1 MAPALPIKFTE
12 LLQLTSA
19 PVNVDQQS
27 IGFNSCTLESDSFI
41 CVREKKNDAAQPEVI
56 IIDLKNNNN
65 VMRRPIKADS
75 AIMHWTKQVI
85 ALKAQQRTLQI
96 FDLGA
101 KAKLKSTTMNEDV
114 VFWKWFSE
122 TSLGLVTETAVYH
135 WDVFD
140 PNQPAPVEVF
150 KRNQNLVGCQI
161 INYRVGDD
169 GKWMVVIG
177 ITQQQGRVV
186 GAMQLYSRDRGISQ
200 AIEGHAAAFGTLR
213 LEASPADTKLFT
225 FAVRTATGAK
235 LHIVEVDHQSSNP
248 VFAKKAV
255 DVYFPAE
262 AVNDFPVAMQVSQK
276 YSIIYLVTK
285 YGFIHLYDLETGTC
299 IFMNRIS
306 SETIFITASDS
317 ESSGI
322 VGINRKGQVLSVAV
336 DETTIIPYLLQNP
349 ANSSLAVKLASRAG
363 LPGADNLY
371 AQQFDQLLSS
381 GNYGE
386 AAKIA
391 ANSPRGFLRTA
402 QTIERFKSLPAV
414 PGQLSVILQ
423 YFGMLLDKG
432 TLNKHETLELVR
444 PVLAQQRKH
453 LLEKWLKENKLD
465 CSEELGDVVRPHD
478 LNLALSI
485 YLRANVSPKVVAA
498 LAETGQFE
506 KILPYATQAGYQPD
520 YVQLLQNIVRINPE
534 KGAEFATQLA
544 NNEGGSLVDIERV
557 VDVFQAQGMV
567 QPATAFLLDAL
578 KDNKPE
584 QGHLQTRLL
593 EMNLINAPQVADAIL
608 GNDMFSHY
616 DRPRIAQLC
625 EQAGLFQRALEH
637 YDDPEAIKRVMINIV
652 ATPNFSQDWLTTFF
666 GRLSLEQSLDCLD
679 AMLKSNIRQNLG
691 AVVQIATKYSDLLGP
706 TRLIDLF
713 EKYKTAEGLFYYLGS
728 IVNLSEDPDVNFK
741 YIEAAT
747 KMSQFTEVERICRDS
762 RPLLLIDAVASTQH
776 HYSSS
781 KLRTESLRRS
791 DQKSGHCP
799 FSARSS
805 FLGLSWTA
813 PSKMA
818 SKASNILEYV
828 VGQVWSLL
836 TLTPARRQNPIFN
849 MILST
854 RDVVEQILA
863 DSLLVFAPGL
873 LDVVRSP
880 TPPSVAYFKSLP
892 TDVTKHWAVY
902 LLVLEKPGCGP
913 KIYIGS
919 GTGELRGV
927 VTRFYHYDNKTH
939 LPRYIQHALDDGYM
953 IVHKG
958 LLCWCPIPTATNR
971 FVVRAIF
978 LAVEAV
984 FSIVLCAMRHQQR
997 HRGIPS
1003 LGPWARE
1010 DVQYDGCCTHSSIA
1024 EYIPGQT
1031 DALTPE
1037 QTVAKEVEMKHRRLQ
1052 QKQIYVTNTRDTKKY
1067 FCDICQST
1075 FTYSNELVK
1084 HKATKK
1090 HINNAAGVIR
1100 VVKAPGY
1107 DKWASK
1113 NIASRKH
1120 HCSIYFF
1127 NPEKVKN
1134 FLKEAKLTEQLPL
1147 IIVCDRFN
1155 FIHDLVLYLY
1165 QNQQFKSIE
1174 VYVQRVNPARTPA
1187 VVGGLLDVDCD
1198 ESIIKN
1204 LLQTVNPA
1212 SIPIDELVAEVESR
1226 NRLKLL
1232 LPFLEATLAAGNQ
1245 QQAVYNALAK
1255 IYIDSNNNPEKFL
1268 KENDNYDP
1276 LTVGKYC
1283 EKRDPNL
1290 AYIAYRKGQNDLELV
1305 NITNENSMFK
1315 AQSRYIL
1322 ERADRELW
1330 SFVLSHNNIHRRSVV
1345 DQVISTAVPES
1356 TEPDKVSVAVASFLQ
1371 ADLPG
1376 ELIELLEKIVLEP
1389 SPFSDNENLQNLLI
1403 LTATKADKAR
1413 VMDYIHRL
1421 DAYNAPDIANICIE
1435 VGLFEE
1441 AFEVYKKIND
1451 HKNAANVL
1459 VEHVVSIDRAQ
1470 EYAERVELP
1479 EVWSRV
1485 AKAQL
1490 DGLRVTDSIASY
1502 IRAEDPS
1509 NYNEVI
1515 EIATHAGKDED
1526 LIKFLR
1532 MARKTLREPPIDTA
1546 LAFAFARTDQLSELE
1561 DFLRGTNVA
1570 DIEESGDKAYAEGY
1584 HQAAKIFY
1592 SSISNWAKLATTLV
1606 HLEDY
1611 QAAVECA
1618 RKANN
1623 IKVWKQVNAACVDK
1637 KEFRLAQICGL
1648 NLIVDA
1654 EELQGL
1660 VKQYERNGYF
1670 DELIALLEQGL
1681 GLERAHMGM
1690 FTELGIALSRYH
1702 PDRVMEHLKLFWGRI
1717 NIPKMI
1723 RACEEAHLWPELVFL
1738 YCHYDEWDNAALA
1751 MMERA
1756 ADAWEHHSFKD
1767 IVVKVAN
1774 LEIYYRALSFYLQ
1787 QQPSLLTD
1795 LLQALTPRIDVN
1807 RVVKMFEK
1815 SDNIPLIKPFLL
1827 NVQSQNKKTVN
1838 SAINDLLIEE
1848 EDYKT
1853 LRDSVENYDNYDP
1866 VELAQ
1871 RLEHHDLVFFRQI
1884 AANIYRK
1891 NKRWEKSI
1899 ALSKQDKLFK
1909 DAIETA
1915 AMSGKSDV
1923 VDELLRY
1930 FVDIGSRECYV
1941 GMLYACYDLIPVA
1954 TVMEISWRHGL
1965 TDYTM
1970 PFMINYLA
1978 QQSSTIEML
1987 KKDNEERKSRE
1998 KSQETDE
2005 SSTPILGGNRLM
2017 ITAGPGGRTSP
2028 APFAQTNGFAPQQ
2041 TGYSNF

>member
-1 MAPALPIKFTE
+1 MGSKLPIKFTE
-12 LLQLTSA
+12 LLQLTSIG
-19 PVNVDQQS
+19 VDQSS

-41 CVREKKNDAAQPEVI
+41 CVREKKDETASPEVI
-56 IIDLKNNNN
+56 IVDLKNNNN
-65 VMRRPIKADS
+65 VIRRPIKADS
-75 AIMHWTKQVI
+75 AIMHWNKQVI
-85 ALKAQQRTLQI
+85 ALKAQSRTLQI
-96 FDLGA
+96 FDLA
-101 KAKLKSTTMNEDV
+101 QKAKLKSTTMNEDV

-122 TSLGLVTETAVYH
+122 TSLGLVTDTTVYH

-161 INYRVGDD
+161 INYRVSED

-177 ITQQQGRVV
+177 ISQQQGRVV

-200 AIEGHAAAFGTLR
+200 AIEGHAASFGTLR
-213 LEASPADTKLFT
+213 LEGAPTDTKVFT

-235 LHIVEVDHQSSNP
+235 LHIVEVDHQASNP

-285 YGFIHLYDLETGTC
+285 YGFIHLYDLESGTC

-306 SETIFITASDS
+306 SETIFITAPDS
-317 ESSGI
+317 ESAGI
-322 VGINRKGQVLSVAV
+322 LGVNRKGQVLSVAV

-349 ANSSLAVKLASRAG
+349 ANSGLAVKLASRAG

-371 AQQFDQLLSS
+371 ANQFDQLLNA
-381 GNYGE
+381 GNYVE

-391 ANSPRGFLRTA
+391 ANSPRGFLRTP
-402 QTIERFKSLPAV
+402 QTIERFKALPAA

-432 TLNKHETLELVR
+432 SLNKHETLELVR
-444 PVLAQQRKH
+444 PVLAQNRKH

-465 CSEELGDVVRPHD
+465 CSEELGDIVRPHD

-485 YLRANVSPKVVAA
+485 YLRANVPAKVVAA
-498 LAETGQFE
+498 FAETGQFE
-506 KILPYATQAGYQPD
+506 KILPYATQVGYQPD
-520 YVQLLQNIVRINPE
+520 YVVLLQNIVRINPE

-544 NNEGGSLVDIERV
+544 NSEGGSLIDIDRV
-557 VDVFQAQGMV
+557 VDVFQSQGMV

-625 EQAGLFQRALEH
+625 EQAGLPQRALEH
-637 YDDPEAIKRVMINIV
+637 YTDAESIKRVIVNIV
-652 ATPNFSQDWLTTFF
+652 ATPTFSQDWLTNFF

-679 AMLKSNIRQNLG
+679 AMLRTNIRQNLA

-747 KMSQFTEVERICRDS
+747 KMGQFTEVERICRDS
-762 RPLLLIDAVASTQH
+762 N
-776 HYSSS
+776 HY
-781 KLRTESLRRS
+781 
-791 DQKSGHCP
+791 
-799 FSARSS
+799 
-805 FLGLSWTA
+805 
-813 PSKMA
+813 
-818 SKASNILEYV
+818 
-828 VGQVWSLL
+828 
-836 TLTPARRQNPIFN
+836 
-849 MILST
+849 
-854 RDVVEQILA
+854 
-863 DSLLVFAPGL
+863 
-873 LDVVRSP
+873 
-880 TPPSVAYFKSLP
+880 
-892 TDVTKHWAVY
+892 
-902 LLVLEKPGCGP
+902 
-913 KIYIGS
+913 
-919 GTGELRGV
+919 
-927 VTRFYHYDNKTH
+927 
-939 LPRYIQHALDDGYM
+939 
-953 IVHKG
+953 
-958 LLCWCPIPTATNR
+958 
-971 FVVRAIF
+971 
-978 LAVEAV
+978 
-984 FSIVLCAMRHQQR
+984 
-997 HRGIPS
+997 
-1003 LGPWARE
+1003 
-1010 DVQYDGCCTHSSIA
+1010 
-1024 EYIPGQT
+1024 
-1031 DALTPE
+1031 
-1037 QTVAKEVEMKHRRLQ
+1037 
-1052 QKQIYVTNTRDTKKY
+1052 
-1067 FCDICQST
+1067 
-1075 FTYSNELVK
+1075 
-1084 HKATKK
+1084 
-1090 HINNAAGVIR
+1090 
-1100 VVKAPGY
+1100 
-1107 DKWASK
+1107 
-1113 NIASRKH
+1113 
-1120 HCSIYFF
+1120 

-1134 FLKEAKLTEQLPL
+1134 FLKEAKLTELLPL

-1174 VYVQRVNPARTPA
+1174 IYVQRVNPARTPS
-1187 VVGGLLDVDCD
+1187 VIGGLLDVDCD
-1198 ESIIKN
+1198 ESIIKG
-1204 LLQTVNPA
+1204 LLTTVNPA
-1212 SIPIDELVAEVESR
+1212 SIPIDELVSEVESR

-1268 KENDNYDP
+1268 KENDQYDP
-1276 LTVGKYC
+1276 LTIGKYC

-1305 NITNENSMFK
+1305 NITNENSMYK
-1315 AQSRYIL
+1315 HQARYLL
-1322 ERADRELW
+1322 ERADEELW
-1330 SFVLSHNNIHRRSVV
+1330 AFVLSPNNIHRRSVI

-1356 TEPDKVSVAVASFLQ
+1356 TEPEKVSVAVASFLK
-1371 ADLPG
+1371 ADLPA

-1389 SPFSDNENLQNLLI
+1389 SPFSDNESLQNLLI
-1403 LTATKADKAR
+1403 LTATKADKGR

-1421 DAYNAPDIANICIE
+1421 DAYNAPDVANICID

-1451 HKNAANVL
+1451 HLSAVSVL
-1459 VEHVVSIDRAQ
+1459 VEHIVSIDRAQ
-1470 EYAERVELP
+1470 DYAERVEIP

-1490 DGLRVTDSIASY
+1490 DGLRVSDSIASY

-1526 LIKFLR
+1526 LIKYLR
-1532 MARKTLREPPIDTA
+1532 MARKTLREPAIDTA
-1546 LAFAFARTDQLSELE
+1546 LAFAYARTEQLSELE

-1570 DIEESGDKAYAEGY
+1570 DVEQSGDKAYAEGY
-1584 HQAAKIFY
+1584 HQAAKIFFT
-1592 SSISNWAKLATTLV
+1592 SISNWAKLATTLV

-1618 RKANN
+1618 RKASN
-1623 IKVWKQVNAACVDK
+1623 IKVWKQVNAACVEK

-1654 EELQGL
+1654 EELQDL

-1681 GLERAHMGM
+1681 GLEKSHMGM
-1690 FTELGIALSRYH
+1690 FTALGIALSKYH
-1702 PDRVMEHLKLFWGRI
+1702 PDRVMEHLKLFWSRI

-1767 IVVKVAN
+1767 IIVKVAN
-1774 LEIYYRALSFYLQ
+1774 LEIYYRALNFYLQ
-1787 QQPSLLTD
+1787 EQPSLLTD

-1827 NVQSQNKKTVN
+1827 NVQPQNKRTVN

-1871 RLEHHDLVFFRQI
+1871 RLERHDLVFFRQI
-1884 AANIYRK
+1884 AASIYRK

-1915 AMSGKSDV
+1915 AISGKPDV
-1923 VDELLRY
+1923 VEELLRY

-1941 GMLYACYDLIPVA
+1941 GMLYACYELIPIHV
-1954 TVMEISWRHGL
+1954 VMEVSWRHGL
-1965 TDYTM
+1965 TDFTM

-1978 QQSSTIEML
+1978 QQSATIETL
-1987 KKDNEERKSRE
+1987 KKDNEERKLRE
-1998 KSQETDE
+1998 KSQEKEE
-2005 SSTPILGGNRLM
+2005 SNTPILGGNRLM
-2017 ITAGPGGRTSP
+2017 ITAGPAAGRQSP
-2028 APFAQTNGFAPQQ
+2028 APFAQTNGFAPQA
-2041 TGYSNF
+2041 TGYGGF